1 MKTGC
6 FTLIPLEEQKNLRK
20 SSYKS
25 KRKLD
30 KYKKMSTLLVKA
42 TASERFFS
50 LTLFLF
56 FQRHSKVGCVI
67 YKYFIKQYNIYHII
81 IL

>member
-1 MKTGC
+1 METGF

-56 FQRHSKVGCVI
+56 SKGIVKLDALYI
-67 YKYFIKQYNIYHII
+67 NI
-81 IL
+81 L